1 MPLFLTY
8 FYKEEAYYSF
18 SLVKHTT
25 TTTQQHND
33 HCLIR
38 IKKNY
43 DSKNV

>member
-1 MPLFLTY
+1 MILKQVQD
-8 FYKEEAYYSF
+8 KEEAYYSF

-43 DSKNV
+43 DSKSF